1 MKLQDAVVRI
11 RSKNAGPYW
20 VTIDIFC
27 GEPALLKQV
36 AASFSAARIA
46 DLVHQPVNQIKRFEI
61 ESLSVLKVS
70 YPRSIVQGD
79 RYDRD
84 MHGAQYAHLLGEAEL
99 TN

>member
-1 MKLQDAVVRI
+1 MKLQDAVVRV
-11 RSKNAGPYW
+11 RSKNAGPFW

-27 GEPALLKQV
+27 GDPVLLKRV
-36 AASFSAARIA
+36 SASFSVERISS
-46 DLVHQPVNQIKRFEI
+46 LVHQPIDQIKRFEI

>member
-1 MKLQDAVVRI
+1 MKLQEAVVRV
-11 RSKNAGPYW
+11 RSKNAGPFW

-27 GEPALLKQV
+27 GDPVVLRQV
-36 AASFSAARIA
+36 SSSFSAARIA
-46 DLVHQPVNQIKRFEI
+46 TLVQQPLEQIKCFEI

-70 YPRSIVQGD
+70 FPRSVVQGD

-99 TN
+99 TS

>member
-1 MKLQDAVVRI
+1 MKLQEAVVRV
-11 RSKNAGPYW
+11 RSKNAGPFW

-27 GEPALLKQV
+27 GSPATLRQV
-36 AASFSAARIA
+36 STDFPATRIA
-46 DLVHQPVNQIKRFEI
+46 KLVQQPIDQIKCFEI

-70 YPRSIVQGD
+70 FPRSIVQGD

-99 TN
+99 AT